1 MLELDIED
9 YNDMIPD
16 ESNILYDSILKRF
29 TNSITDNA
37 LLLLR

>member
-1 MLELDIED
+1 MLNIED

-16 ESNILYDSILKRF
+16 ESNSLYDSILKHL

>member
-1 MLELDIED
+1 MLDIED
-9 YNDMIPD
+9 YNDLIPD
-16 ESNILYDSILKRF
+16 ESNSLYDSIQKRL